1 VGVGV
6 QTDTTIGNGGG
17 YSVRVRSG
25 DVSAGPLPPQF
36 AAPDLPSSFVQV
48 PRLSRLLDAA
58 ARGPVTLLA
67 APAGWGKTVAASAW
81 LKGGGARGPMAWLT
95 LEPGD
100 ERERFWSRLSSALA
114 TVGIPEARNCTA
126 PEAEDRARQLADLIN
141 DLREPVLVVLDDFHV
156 VDDPSAMNGLDLLVR
171 HTRGRLRLL
180 IAARADPALPL
191 HRWRLRGEL
200 TEVREDDLALT
211 IEETAQLLARHD
223 LALPTADV
231 RALHA
236 RTEGWPAGLRLAA
249 LSMQGHPDTARVME
263 EFSGELDSVAQ
274 YLNAEIFQAQPA
286 QIQDLLLCTSA
297 VDRVCGDLAD
307 ALTGR
312 DDGEQRLADLRH
324 TNVFLVP
331 LGGRPAWYRYHHLF
345 GEMLRANLRRHAS
358 DRISELHRRAA
369 DWYTTHGLPIAAV
382 RHALAGDDP
391 RLTRALLREHWPDL
405 ALCGC
410 HERPQRPRASIS
422 DDVPTSADAEL
433 TLAYAADR
441 LDVNDLDEA
450 DHLLWSAARRHD
462 ESTALMAAALRLA
475 RARLGDDIDS
485 VAFAAGQLLDLV
497 EQAETGAEMLDDDS
511 DRCAAARTVALTA
524 LGLAQLGVGDLEAA
538 QDALLDGVSAAAQAG
553 PQCARISCTGGL
565 ALLRAVRGELHS
577 ADQTARAALAMSPC
591 RGQSTSVHSESAYLA
606 LAIVHHE
613 RDEPAEAVRYL
624 DLAVRGRDLA
634 GDTMLASWVTII
646 RAWLLTA
653 TDDLTG
659 AHDTLAGARGAL
671 GEAFSPHLQ
680 RWFAAA
686 EAELRIACGAAH
698 TVSATLTP
706 LLEDAQA
713 TFTPVAVALAHSY
726 LRDGDPH
733 AAARALPHWSDDTKA
748 EPFLSLRLDAGL
760 VEAVSARRVGD
771 ARRAATTLER
781 VLQLAEPDGHRRA
794 FSAGGSPVR
803 ELLTEQLEFGTA
815 YWSLV
820 TELVES
826 PTRRPDAQ
834 DRNVTRPKEQLTDRE
849 LTVLRYLQS
858 ILSNEEIASKLFVS
872 VNTVKTHVRNIYR
885 KLDVARRR
893 EAVRR
898 ARELGLL

>member
-1 VGVGV
+1 M
-6 QTDTTIGNGGG
+6 
-17 YSVRVRSG
+17 
-25 DVSAGPLPPQF
+25 PEPPST
-36 AAPDLPSSFVQV
+36 LVQV
-48 PRLSRLLDAA
+48 PRVSRILDVA
-58 ARGPVTLLA
+58 ARGPVILLA

-81 LKGGGARGPMAWLT
+81 LRGGGADCRAAWLT
-95 LEPGD
+95 LERGD
-100 ERERFWSRLSSALA
+100 ERERFWSRLSAALA
-114 TVGIPEARNCTA
+114 TVGISGERNRTA
-126 PEAEDRARQLADLIN
+126 PEAEDRAGQLADRIN
-141 DLREPVLVVLDDFHV
+141 GLREPVLVVLDDFHV
-156 VDDPSAMNGLDLLVR
+156 VEDPSVLEGLDLLVR

-180 IAARADPALPL
+180 IATRADPALPL

-200 TEVREDDLALT
+200 TEVREDDLAFT
-211 IEETAQLLARHD
+211 VDETSQLLARHD
-223 LALPTADV
+223 LALPTADI

-249 LSMQGHPDTARVME
+249 LSMRGQPDTARVME

-274 YLNAEIFQAQPA
+274 YLDAEVFQTQPA
-286 QIQDLLLCTSA
+286 QVQDLLLCTSV
-297 VDRVCGDLAD
+297 VDRVCGELAD
-307 ALTGR
+307 ELTGR

-345 GEMLRANLRRHAS
+345 GEMLQATLRRRAPEL
-358 DRISELHRRAA
+358 IPELHHRAA
-369 DWYTTHGLPIAAV
+369 HWYTTHGLPIAGL
-382 RHALAGDDP
+382 RHALAADDAGVA
-391 RLTRALLREHWPDL
+391 RALLREHWPEL

-410 HERPQRPRASIS
+410 HERPQHTRASIS
-422 DDVPTSADAEL
+422 DDVPTGADAEL

-441 LDVNDLDEA
+441 LDINDLDGA
-450 DHLLWSAARRHD
+450 DHLMRSAARRQEH
-462 ESTALMAAALRLA
+462 STASMAAGLIPAALRLA
-475 RARLGDDIDS
+475 RARLGDDITS
-485 VAFAAGQLLDLV
+485 VAFAASDLLDSV
-497 EQAETGAEMLDDDS
+497 EQAETRAEMQDDDN

-538 QDALLDGVSAAAQAG
+538 QDTLLDGVSAGAQAG
-553 PQCARISCTGGL
+553 PQCARVSCTGGL
-565 ALLRAVRGELHS
+565 ALLRAVRGELRS
-577 ADQTARAALAMSPC
+577 ADHTARAALAMSPC
-591 RGQSTSVHSESAYLA
+591 RGQSTSVHSEPAYLA

-613 RDEPAEAVRYL
+613 RDEPAEAARYL
-624 DLAVRGRDLA
+624 DLAVRVRDLA
-634 GDTMLASWVTII
+634 GDTALAAWVTII

-653 TDDLTG
+653 MDDLTG
-659 AHDTLAGARGAL
+659 AHDTLARGRGAL
-671 GEAFSPHLQ
+671 GEELSPHLQ
-680 RWFAAA
+680 RWLAAA

-698 TVSATLTP
+698 TVSATLAP

-713 TFTPVAVALAHSY
+713 TFTPVAVALAHAY

-733 AAARALPHWSDDTKA
+733 AAARALPHWSDETKA

-760 VEAVSARRVGD
+760 VDAVSARRVGD
-771 ARRAATTLER
+771 TRRAATTLER
-781 VLQLAEPDGHRRA
+781 VLQLAEPEGFRRV
-794 FSAGGSPVR
+794 FSDGGSPVR
-803 ELLTEQLEFGTA
+803 DLLTEQLEFGTA

-820 TELVES
+820 TGLVEA
-826 PTRRPDAQ
+826 PTRRPDDQ
-834 DRNVTRPKEQLTDRE
+834 DRSVPRPKEQLTDRE

>member
-1 VGVGV
+1 
-6 QTDTTIGNGGG
+6 
-17 YSVRVRSG
+17 VRVRRG
-25 DVSAGPLPPQF
+25 DVGAGPLPPARF
-36 AAPDLPSSFVQV
+36 VIPDPPARLVQV
-48 PRLSRLLDAA
+48 PRVSRILDVAC
-58 ARGPVTLLA
+58 RGPVTLLA
-67 APAGWGKTVAASAW
+67 APAGWGKTVAVSAW
-81 LKGGGARGPMAWLT
+81 LRGGGADCQTAWLT
-95 LEPGD
+95 LECGN
-100 ERERFWSRLSSALA
+100 EQGRFWSELGTALSVA
-114 TVGIPEARNCTA
+114 GIPGERNRA
-126 PEAEDRARQLADLIN
+126 PLEGEERPGQLADRICG
-141 DLREPVLVVLDDFHV
+141 LREPVLVVLDDLHV
-156 VDDPSAMNGLDLLVR
+156 VEDTGVMEGLDVLVR

-180 IAARADPALPL
+180 IATRIDPALPL

-200 TEVREDDLALT
+200 TEVREEDLAFT
-211 IEETAQLLARHD
+211 IGETAQLLARHD
-223 LALPTADV
+223 LALPTAEIEG
-231 RALHA
+231 LHA
-236 RTEGWPAGLRLAA
+236 RTEGWPAGLKLAA
-249 LSMQGHPDTARVME
+249 LSIQGQPDTARVIE

-274 YLNAEIFQAQPA
+274 YLDAEVFQAQPA
-286 QIQDLLLCTSA
+286 QIQDLLLCTSV

-307 ALTGR
+307 SLTGR

-324 TNVFLVP
+324 TDVFLVA

-345 GEMLRANLRRHAS
+345 SEMLQATLRRRAPE
-358 DRISELHRRAA
+358 RISELHRRAA
-369 DWYTTHGLPIAAV
+369 QWYTTHGFPIAAV
-382 RHALAGDDP
+382 RHALAADDAG
-391 RLTRALLREHWPDL
+391 LARALFREHWPEL

-410 HERPQRPRASIS
+410 HERSQEVRSSIS
-422 DDVPTSADAEL
+422 DDAPTRADAEL

-441 LDVNDLDEA
+441 LDVNDLDGA

-462 ESTALMAAALRLA
+462 QSTALMAAALRLA

-497 EQAETGAEMLDDDS
+497 EQAETRAEVLDDDS
-511 DRCAAARTVALTA
+511 DRCAAARTLALTA
-524 LGLAQLGVGDLEAA
+524 LGLAQLGIGDLEAA
-538 QDALLDGVSAAAQAG
+538 QDTLVDGVAAGAQAG
-553 PQCARISCTGGL
+553 PHCARISCAGGL
-565 ALLRAVRGELHS
+565 ALLKAVRGELRS

-591 RGQSTSVHSESAYLA
+591 RGQSTSVHSEPAYLA
-606 LAIVHHE
+606 LAIVHYE

-624 DLAVRGRDLA
+624 DLAARVRDLA
-634 GDTMLASWVTII
+634 GDTALAGLVTII

-653 TDDLTG
+653 LDDLTG
-659 AHDTLAGARGAL
+659 AHDTLAAARGAL
-671 GEAFSPHLQ
+671 SEALSPHLQ
-680 RWFAAA
+680 RWYAAA
-686 EAELRIACGAAH
+686 EAELRIARGAAH
-698 TVSATLTP
+698 TVSATLAP

-713 TFTPVAVALAHSY
+713 TFTPVAVALAHAY

-733 AAARALPHWSDDTKA
+733 AAARALPHWSDETKA

-781 VLQLAEPDGHRRA
+781 VLQLAEPDGYRRV

-820 TELVES
+820 TELVEA
-826 PTRRPDAQ
+826 PTRRPDDQ
-834 DRNVTRPKEQLTDRE
+834 DRSVTRPKEQLTDRE